1 MLPQLKA
8 RVLNQLMTTQHLPVA
23 IQQTISVLPSLAELE
38 PNALEQLG
46 QAAHLIEAPAG
57 HTIFRPGS
65 TCENYIIVLS
75 GTVRTFVSS
84 ESGRE
89 IVLYRIEGGQTCILT
104 TSCLMTNSN
113 YDTEAVAETDV
124 TALSVP
130 RTMFLEL
137 LGTSQKFR
145 HLAFNTFS
153 ERLHELVILINEIS
167 FGHLDTR
174 LATYLITK
182 ANDNIIIATHQSI
195 AMELGSAREAVSRL
209 LKDFERKGL
218 VELDRGRIIITQRT
232 ELENY
237 QKK

>member
-1 MLPQLKA
+1 MTIALPA
-8 RVLNQLMTTQHLPVA
+8 A
-23 IQQTISVLPSLAELE
+23 IKQTIKVLPSLNELE
-38 PNALEQLG
+38 PAALQKLG
-46 QAAHLIEAPAG
+46 QAAHLIQAPEG

-65 TCENYIIVLS
+65 TCDNYIIVLQ

-84 ESGRE
+84 ENGRE

-104 TSCLMTNSN
+104 TSCLMTGSN
-113 YDTEAVAETDV
+113 YETEAVAETDV
-124 TALSVP
+124 VALSLP
-130 RTMFLEL
+130 RKMFLEL
-137 LGTSQKFR
+137 LGTSEKFR
-145 HLAFNTFS
+145 SLAFNTFS
-153 ERLHELVILINEIS
+153 ERLNELVLLINEIS

-174 LATYLITK
+174 LAAYLISK
-182 ANDNIIIATHQSI
+182 SNDNTIKATHQSI

>member
-1 MLPQLKA
+1 MTIPLPA
-8 RVLNQLMTTQHLPVA
+8 A
-23 IQQTISVLPSLAELE
+23 IKQTIEVLPSLNELE
-38 PNALEQLG
+38 PAALQKLG
-46 QAAHLIEAPAG
+46 QAAHLIQAPAG

-65 TCENYIIVLS
+65 TCDNYIIVLQ

-84 ESGRE
+84 ENGRE

-104 TSCLMTNSN
+104 TSCLMTGSN
-113 YDTEAVAETDV
+113 YETEAVAETDV
-124 TALSVP
+124 VALSLP
-130 RTMFLEL
+130 RKMFLEL
-137 LGTSQKFR
+137 LGTSEKFR
-145 HLAFNTFS
+145 SLAFNTFS
-153 ERLHELVILINEIS
+153 ERLNELVLLINEIS

-174 LATYLITK
+174 LAAYLISK
-182 ANDNIIIATHQSI
+182 SNDNTIKATHQSI